1 MVSHGARRCA
11 HSSVHRSENGGEDF
25 GISVPRSDTDWGHQA
40 NGTGHQTECKQPTQ
54 LEHQDAVGGYLPTK
68 LESVC
73 GEAFALIEQNSV
85 VIDAISVNN
94 LQSLMRSFYTAL
106 VLLYQSVANK
116 NGISEKFHTF
126 VYYLVTCKRSG
137 ENDNKKQQ

>member
-1 MVSHGARRCA
+1 M
-11 HSSVHRSENGGEDF
+11 
-25 GISVPRSDTDWGHQA
+25 
-40 NGTGHQTECKQPTQ
+40 
-54 LEHQDAVGGYLPTK
+54 PTK

-106 VLLYQSVANK
+106 VLLNQ
-116 NGISEKFHTF
+116 
-126 VYYLVTCKRSG
+126 
-137 ENDNKKQQ
+137 